1 MDKNGA
7 VSKAAPFFLWN
18 LGICGFFPAR
28 KKASAWGRGRSFC
41 FYKDLQGT
49 RQKESAP
56 VRGKK
61 LWQREKSRMGHGNSP
76 YES

>member
-7 VSKAAPFFLWN
+7 VSKAAPFFYRTL
-18 LGICGFFPAR
+18 
-28 KKASAWGRGRSFC
+28 ASADSFPQEKRLLLGPRQK
-41 FYKDLQGT
+41 FFHFAQHLQGA

-61 LWQREKSRMGHGNSP
+61 ALEREKSRMGHGNSP